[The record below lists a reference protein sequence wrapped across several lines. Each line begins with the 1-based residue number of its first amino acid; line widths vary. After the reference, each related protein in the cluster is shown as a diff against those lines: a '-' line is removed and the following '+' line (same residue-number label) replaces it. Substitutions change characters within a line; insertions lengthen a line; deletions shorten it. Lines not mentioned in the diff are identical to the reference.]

1 MRRKIFGLTLS
12 TMLLALCFSA
22 EAQQPKKI
30 PRIGFLMAAGPGG
43 PNIEAFR
50 QGLRDLHYIEGK
62 NIFIEYGYAE
72 GKVDRLPELA
82 ARLVNLKPDLL
93 VVAGS
98 QAA

>member
-1 MRRKIFGLTLS
+1 MKAKTLS
-12 TMLLALCFSA
+12 FAFSAVILISGHLA